1 MAVLKIDLVSDLKDK
16 GFKEAESS
24 MSKMGKAA
32 NVAALAIGAGLV
44 AGAAKAVDAASDLA
58 ESSNAVSKVFEKS
71 AGVISDFGDQAAETV
86 GLSKRE
92 FNELATSTG
101 SLLKNFG
108 MSTDKAA
115 ESTVELAKRAAD
127 MASVFNTDVGTALNA
142 VNSGLRGEAE
152 PLRAFGVSLSD
163 ATVKA
168 KAMELG
174 LYSGTGALD
183 DQAKAAATMAVIM
196 DQTASVAGDFAD
208 TSDGAANAQRILKA
222 EMENV
227 TAELGSAL
235 LPVVEDGVGLLRE
248 FAGWAGENTG
258 VIKGLVV
265 ALAAFAA
272 TVLAVNIATKA
283 FTAIQAAVKA
293 ATILWTAAQWLLNA
307 ALTANPIGL
316 VVVAIGALI
325 AAGVALVKNWDTVK
339 AAFVAVWDWVKSHW
353 ELLLPI
359 LTGPIG
365 LAVVAIVKNFDK
377 IKSTAQAVFDA
388 VSSAVRTV
396 LGPLQSLIDK
406 ISSVISWI
414 GKIKFP
420 SPPSWMTSLGGA
432 LNPFSLTMPTVPAN
446 LSPVVAATGP
456 ATRATSSPSIV
467 VNVNG
472 ALDPDAVARQIE
484 RILRTRSRR
493 VGGVGA
499 LAVGIR

>member
-1 MAVLKIDLVSDLKDK
+1 VAVLKIDLVSDLKDK

-24 MSKMGKAA
+24 MGKLGSAA
-32 NVAALAIGAGLV
+32 NTAALAIGAGLV
-44 AGAAKAVDAASDLA
+44 AGAVKAVDAASDLA
-58 ESSNAVSKVFEKS
+58 ESSNAVAKVFEKS
-71 AGVISDFGDQAAETV
+71 AGTISDFGDQAAETV

-115 ESTVELAKRAAD
+115 DSTVELAKRAAD

-142 VNSGLRGEAE
+142 INSGLRGEAE

-168 KAMELG
+168 KAMEMG

-183 DQAKAAATMAVIM
+183 EQAKAAATMALIM
-196 DQTASVAGDFAD
+196 DQTASVQGDFAD
-208 TSDGAANAQRILKA
+208 TSGGAANAQRILKA

-235 LPVVEDGVGLLRE
+235 LPVVEEGVGLLRT
-248 FAGWAGENTG
+248 FAEWAGENTT
-258 VIKGLVV
+258 VIKVLVGV
-265 ALAAFAA
+265 LAAFAGA
-272 TVLAVNIATKA
+272 VLAVNVASKA
-283 FTAIQAAVKA
+283 FAAAQAVVQG
-293 ATILWTAAQWLLNA
+293 ATMAWTAAQWLLNA

-325 AAGVALVKNWDTVK
+325 AAGVLLVTNWETVK
-339 AAFVAVWDWVKSHW
+339 AAFVAVWDWIKSHW
-353 ELLLPI
+353 DLLLPI

-365 LAVVAIVKNFDK
+365 LAVVAIVDNFDK
-377 IKSTAQAVFDA
+377 IKATADRVFDA
-388 VSSAVRTV
+388 VVGAVKKV
-396 LGPLQSLIDK
+396 VGPFDDLIGK
-406 ISSVISWI
+406 IRSVIDWI

-420 SPPSWMTSLGGA
+420 EPPGWMKSIGGA
-432 LNPFSLTMPTVPAN
+432 IGSINPFLVPAPGSITPHAA
-446 LSPVVAATGP
+446 LTATGT
-456 ATRATSSPSIV
+456 AAASPSIV

-493 VGGVGA
+493 VGGVGQ
-499 LAVGIR
+499 LATGIR